1 MKVIWT
7 PQALQDSEAI
17 WEYLVTKNPVA
28 AVKMDELFETAAER
42 LIEFPY
48 MGHAGEISG
57 TFEVFPYENYRLVYE
72 VSGESVWIL
81 ALVHT
86 SQLWPPVK

>member
-28 AVKMDELFETAAER
+28 AVKMDELFEIAAER

-57 TFEVFPYENYRLVYE
+57 TL
-72 VSGESVWIL
+72 
-81 ALVHT
+81 
-86 SQLWPPVK
+86 

>member
-57 TFEVFPYENYRLVYE
+57 
-72 VSGESVWIL
+72 ESVWIL

>member
-1 MKVIWT
+1 M
-7 PQALQDSEAI
+7 QDSEAI

-57 TFEVFPYENYRLVYE
+57 TL
-72 VSGESVWIL
+72 
-81 ALVHT
+81 
-86 SQLWPPVK
+86 